1 MFRSLVLA
9 ALAAL
14 ATLAPAGTLAANRA
28 RPFGPDAAVVKREL
42 RRRSLTITDANVSSL
57 PEIHVAGGTATI
69 LSFQVP
75 LRDGGAFIAD
85 VKGLMNPL
93 SQSERFVVLVPK
105 KDLADALPMNVSLA
119 DGTVLTFK
127 LATVAA
133 DADAQVDVVLDLQKN
148 AAPDSAAALK
158 TSLISVRAQLDEC
171 QAGSVN
177 AGVAKIASLFVQQ
190 SLDAPHAFAR
200 HAIHAGDKQSRLLVE
215 ARWVYRLLG
224 MTYVVLT
231 VENRDPA
238 KPWVL
243 DRAEVK
249 LLGSSSIDV
258 KVLSVQAE
266 LATLPPDVAE
276 KVVVAFATPPQSAH
290 QKVSLSLLEK
300 EGGRHIVL
308 DGLDL

>member
-1 MFRSLVLA
+1 MLRSL
-9 ALAAL
+9 ALAVL
-14 ATLAPAGTLAANRA
+14 VIVAPAVTHAAGRSK
-28 RPFGPDAAVVKREL
+28 PSGPETAPVKREL
-42 RRRSLTITDANVSSL
+42 RRRSLTITDGNVSSL

-105 KDLADALPMNVSLA
+105 KDLVDALPLNISLA
-119 DGTVLTFK
+119 DGNVLTFK
-127 LATVAA
+127 LLTSAT
-133 DADAQVDVVLDLQKN
+133 DADAQVDVVFDLQKST
-148 AAPDSAAALK
+148 APESAAALK
-158 TSLISVRAQLDEC
+158 TSLVSVRAQLDDC
-171 QAGSVN
+171 QAGSAT
-177 AGVAKIASLFVQQ
+177 AGVAKIASLFMQQ
-190 SLDAPHAFAR
+190 NLDSPHAFER
-200 HAIHAGDKQSRLLVE
+200 HAIHGGDKQSRLLVE

-224 MTYVVLT
+224 MTYLVVT

-249 LLGSSSIDV
+249 LLGGSSVDV

-266 LATLPPDVAE
+266 LTTLPPDAAE
-276 KVVVAFATPPQSAH
+276 KVVVAFATPPQTAR

-300 EGGRHIVL
+300 EGARHVVL

>member
-9 ALAAL
+9 TLVTFAPAGALAASRTKPS
-14 ATLAPAGTLAANRA
+14 A
-28 RPFGPDAAVVKREL
+28 PDAAVVKREL
-42 RRRSLTITDANVSSL
+42 RRRSLTITDSNVSSL
-57 PEIHVAGGTATI
+57 PEIRVAGGTATI
-69 LSFQVP
+69 LSFQVA

-105 KDLADALPMNVSLA
+105 KDLPDALPVNVSLA

-127 LATVAA
+127 LVTTAT

-148 AAPDSAAALK
+148 AAPDSAAAIK
-158 TSLISVRAQLDEC
+158 TSLVSVRAQLDEC
-171 QAGSVN
+171 QASTAT

-190 SLDAPHAFAR
+190 SLDAPHAFER
-200 HAIHAGDKQSRLLVE
+200 HAIHGGDKQSRLLVE

-224 MTYVVLT
+224 MTYLVLT

-249 LLGSSSIDV
+249 LLGSSSVDV

-266 LATLPPDVAE
+266 LATLPTDVAE
-276 KVVVAFATPPQSAH
+276 RIVVAFATPPHSAR

-300 EGGRHIVL
+300 EGGRHVVL

>member
-1 MFRSLVLA
+1 MLRSV

-14 ATLAPAGTLAANRA
+14 VTIAPAATLAAGRGKTS
-28 RPFGPDAAVVKREL
+28 GSDAAVVKREL

-75 LRDGGAFIAD
+75 LRQGGAFIAD

-105 KDLADALPMNVSLA
+105 KDLPDALPLNVSLA

-127 LATVAA
+127 LVTIAT
-133 DADAQVDVVLDLQKN
+133 DADAQVDVVLDLHKN
-148 AAPDSAAALK
+148 AAPESAAALK
-158 TSLISVRAQLDEC
+158 TSLVSVRAQLDEC
-171 QAGSVN
+171 QAGSAT
-177 AGVAKIASLFVQQ
+177 AGVAKIASLFLQQ
-190 SLDAPHAFAR
+190 SLDAPHAFER
-200 HAIHAGDKQSRLLVE
+200 HAIHGGDKQSRLLVE

-224 MTYVVLT
+224 ITYLVLT

-249 LLGSSSIDV
+249 LVAGSSVDV

-276 KVVVAFATPPQSAH
+276 KVVVAFVTPPQTVR
-290 QKVSLSLLEK
+290 QKVSLSLFEK
-300 EGGRHIVL
+300 EGPRHVVL

>member
-1 MFRSLVLA
+1 MLRNLAMALLA
-9 ALAAL
+9 AAAPI
-14 ATLAPAGTLAANRA
+14 ATHAAANGKAPAANA
-28 RPFGPDAAVVKREL
+28 GQVKREL
-42 RRRSLTITDANVSSL
+42 RRRTLSINDANVSSL
-57 PEIHVAGGTATI
+57 PEIHVAGGTATVV
-69 LSFQVP
+69 SFQVP

-93 SQSERFVVLVPK
+93 SQSERFLVLVPK
-105 KDLADALPMNVSLA
+105 KDLPAPLPLNVSLA

-127 LATVAA
+127 LLTIPT
-133 DADAQVDVVLDLQKN
+133 DADAQVDVAIDLQRS

-158 TSLISVRAQLDEC
+158 ASLVSVRAQLDEC
-171 QAGSVN
+171 QAGSAA
-177 AGVAKIASLFVQQ
+177 AGVAKIASLFIQQ
-190 SLDAPHAFAR
+190 NLEAPQAFER
-200 HAIHAGDKQSRLLVE
+200 HTIRGGDKQSRLLVE

-224 MTYVVLT
+224 MTYLVLT

-276 KVVVAFATPPQSAH
+276 KVVVAFATPPQTAR
-290 QKVSLSLLEK
+290 QKVSLSLIEK
-300 EGGRHIVL
+300 EGARHVVL
-308 DGLDL
+308 DGLEL

>member
-1 MFRSLVLA
+1 MLRNLAVALLA
-9 ALAAL
+9 AAAPI
-14 ATLAPAGTLAANRA
+14 ATHAAANGKAPAANA
-28 RPFGPDAAVVKREL
+28 GQVKREL
-42 RRRSLTITDANVSSL
+42 RRRTLSINDANVSSL
-57 PEIHVAGGTATI
+57 PEIHVAGGTATVV
-69 LSFQVP
+69 SFQVP

-93 SQSERFVVLVPK
+93 SQSERFLVLVPK
-105 KDLADALPMNVSLA
+105 KDLPAPLPLNVSLA

-127 LATVAA
+127 LLTIPT
-133 DADAQVDVVLDLQKN
+133 DADAQVDVAIDLQRS

-158 TSLISVRAQLDEC
+158 ASLVSVRAQLDEC
-171 QAGSVN
+171 QAGSAA
-177 AGVAKIASLFVQQ
+177 AGVAKIASLFIQQ
-190 SLDAPHAFAR
+190 NLEAPHAFER
-200 HAIHAGDKQSRLLVE
+200 HTIRGGDKQSRLLVE

-224 MTYVVLT
+224 MTYLVLT

-276 KVVVAFATPPQSAH
+276 KVVVAFATPPQTAR
-290 QKVSLSLLEK
+290 QKVSLSLIEK
-300 EGGRHIVL
+300 EGARHVVL
-308 DGLDL
+308 DGLEL

>member
-1 MFRSLVLA
+1 MLRSLALLTLVTFAPTA
-9 ALAAL
+9 ALAGGRGKSAS
-14 ATLAPAGTLAANRA
+14 ADMSP
-28 RPFGPDAAVVKREL
+28 VKREL
-42 RRRSLTITDANVSSL
+42 RRRSLTITDSNVSSL

-75 LRDGGAFIAD
+75 LREGGAFIAD

-105 KDLADALPMNVSLA
+105 KDLADALPLNVSLA

-127 LATVAA
+127 LVTIAT
-133 DADAQVDVVLDLQKN
+133 DADAQVDVVLDLHKN
-148 AAPDSAAALK
+148 VAPESAAALK
-158 TSLISVRAQLDEC
+158 TSLVSVRAQLDEC
-171 QAGSVN
+171 QAGSAT
-177 AGVAKIASLFVQQ
+177 AGVAKIASLFMQQ
-190 SLDAPHAFAR
+190 NLDAPHAFER
-200 HAIHAGDKQSRLLVE
+200 HAIRGGDKQSRLLVE

-224 MTYVVLT
+224 MTYLVLT

-243 DRAEVK
+243 DRTEVK
-249 LLGSSSIDV
+249 LLGASSIDV

-276 KVVVAFATPPQSAH
+276 KVVVAFATPPQTSR

-300 EGGRHIVL
+300 EGARHVVL